1 MNTLLM
7 NRIVALVAAVAAVA
21 GCNSSNGD
29 ATPPRTTP
37 PTVPTSASADPSVA
51 QFASVVAEQEGEWR
65 NRISKVDEDCVDP
78 ACELG
83 LLTVSLTA
91 DTVHTVISGAHDPQS
106 KTYLGDPPEEIAQL
120 LMETEAAAA
129 AVQPAY
135 DTWDAAGCT
144 DPLDEKCFGEY
155 LQLEQ
160 SIDTL
165 TGKFDAWRPYE

>member
-1 MNTLLM
+1 M
-7 NRIVALVAAVAAVA
+7 NRIIALAAAIVAVA
-21 GCNSSNGD
+21 GCNSSSNGD

-37 PTVPTSASADPSVA
+37 ATVTTSASAGPSVT
-51 QFASVVAEQEGEWR
+51 QFASVVAKQEGEWR
-65 NRISKVDEDCVDP
+65 NRTSKVDEDCVDP
-78 ACELG
+78 ACKLG
-83 LLTVSLTA
+83 LLTLSLTA
-91 DTVHTVISGAHDPQS
+91 DTAHTVISGAHDPQS

-144 DPLDEKCFGEY
+144 DPHDDKCLSEY

-160 SIDTL
+160 SIGTL